1 MKAKNDRKGFS
12 SAEELPNPAESGTRV
27 DVNAE
32 QMGVQPDGGEVLYE
46 LNGDQPLKNDDFV
59 VLTDNIKCCILRMSD
74 LLRLEAEGNYSRVYW
89 IGSSMLIRR
98 PLRDC
103 EKRLDRSKFFR
114 ARRDCIVNLE
124 HVKHTRIV
132 DLMRYVFVL
141 QDGTEVTLSR
151 RQSLVLR
158 KSRALSA
165 VSIAEFG
172 PSLPLLGSFFNK
184 FTIAAEIAKMC
195 WII

>member
-1 MKAKNDRKGFS
+1 MKAKNVRKGLGSVEEPS
-12 SAEELPNPAESGTRV
+12 SPAESGIRITTTTPQNGDHV
-27 DVNAE
+27 DA
-32 QMGVQPDGGEVLYE
+32 GEVLYE
-46 LNGDQPLKNDDFV
+46 LSGDEPLKNDDFV
-59 VLTDNIKCCILRMSD
+59 VLTDNVKCCILRMSD

-103 EKRLDRSKFFR
+103 ERRLDKAKFFR

-158 KSRALSA
+158 KSRAL
-165 VSIAEFG
+165 
-172 PSLPLLGSFFNK
+172 
-184 FTIAAEIAKMC
+184 
-195 WII
+195 

>member
-12 SAEELPNPAESGTRV
+12 STEELPNPGESGTRV

-32 QMGVQPDGGEVLYE
+32 QMGVQPDGGEILYE

-158 KSRALSA
+158 KSRAL
-165 VSIAEFG
+165 
-172 PSLPLLGSFFNK
+172 
-184 FTIAAEIAKMC
+184 
-195 WII
+195 

>member
-1 MKAKNDRKGFS
+1 M
-12 SAEELPNPAESGTRV
+12 
-27 DVNAE
+27 
-32 QMGVQPDGGEVLYE
+32 
-46 LNGDQPLKNDDFV
+46 

-103 EKRLDRSKFFR
+103 EKRLDPTKFFR
-114 ARRDCIVNLE
+114 ARRDCIINLE

-151 RQSLVLR
+151 RQSLACA
-158 KSRALSA
+158 SRDPFSTFLASA
-165 VSIAEFG
+165 FQSEAEGFWRLAAPARHCSSAIPAPAAS
-172 PSLPLLGSFFNK
+172 PSLLCCLALTASSVSAGHSPNRIVTPGAPPDNRTL
-184 FTIAAEIAKMC
+184 
-195 WII
+195 

>member
-1 MKAKNDRKGFS
+1 MKAKTIRKQATS
-12 SAEELPNPAESGTRV
+12 TEEPQLSEEYGSRLIAI
-27 DVNAE
+27 E
-32 QMGVQPDGGEVLYE
+32 QRNGAGSQPVEVVYE
-46 LNGDQPLKNDDFV
+46 LTGDVPLRNDDFV

-103 EKRLDRSKFFR
+103 EKRLDPTKFFR

-158 KSRALSA
+158 KSRCL
-165 VSIAEFG
+165 
-172 PSLPLLGSFFNK
+172 
-184 FTIAAEIAKMC
+184 
-195 WII
+195 

>member
-1 MKAKNDRKGFS
+1 MEKVTNPIPFRHQSGADTTFCNPMRAKNIRKIFGSDEEPADPVENRMHTNTATAQQNGS
-12 SAEELPNPAESGTRV
+12 SQV
-27 DVNAE
+27 DS
-32 QMGVQPDGGEVLYE
+32 GEVLYE
-46 LNGDQPLKNDDFV
+46 LSGDQPLNNDDFV

-158 KSRALSA
+158 KSRAL
-165 VSIAEFG
+165 
-172 PSLPLLGSFFNK
+172 
-184 FTIAAEIAKMC
+184 
-195 WII
+195 

>member
-1 MKAKNDRKGFS
+1 MKAKSIRKPVS
-12 SAEELPNPAESGTRV
+12 STDEPQEYGSRIQAIEQTNGAIAEA
-27 DVNAE
+27 
-32 QMGVQPDGGEVLYE
+32 GEVVYE
-46 LNGDQPLKNDDFV
+46 LTGDVPLRNDDFV
-59 VLTDNIKCCILRMSD
+59 VLTDNVKCCILRMSD

-103 EKRLDRSKFFR
+103 EKRLDPTKFFR

-158 KSRALSA
+158 KSR
-165 VSIAEFG
+165 
-172 PSLPLLGSFFNK
+172 SL
-184 FTIAAEIAKMC
+184 
-195 WII
+195 

>member
-12 SAEELPNPAESGTRV
+12 STEELPNPAESGTRV

-32 QMGVQPDGGEVLYE
+32 QMGGVQPDGGEVLYE

-158 KSRALSA
+158 KSRAL
-165 VSIAEFG
+165 
-172 PSLPLLGSFFNK
+172 
-184 FTIAAEIAKMC
+184 
-195 WII
+195 

>member
-1 MKAKNDRKGFS
+1 MKAKIVRKGFG
-12 SAEELPNPAESGTRV
+12 SAEEPHHPVEKGPHIAKTAQQNGIEADR
-27 DVNAE
+27 
-32 QMGVQPDGGEVLYE
+32 GEVLYE
-46 LNGDQPLKNDDFV
+46 LSGDPPLSNDDFV

-141 QDGTEVTLSR
+141 EDGTEVTLSR

-158 KSRALSA
+158 KSRAL
-165 VSIAEFG
+165 
-172 PSLPLLGSFFNK
+172 
-184 FTIAAEIAKMC
+184 
-195 WII
+195 

>member
-12 SAEELPNPAESGTRV
+12 STEELPNPAESGTGV
-27 DVNAE
+27 DANAE

-158 KSRALSA
+158 KSRAL
-165 VSIAEFG
+165 
-172 PSLPLLGSFFNK
+172 
-184 FTIAAEIAKMC
+184 
-195 WII
+195 

>member
-1 MKAKNDRKGFS
+1 MKVKNIRKRVTS
-12 SAEELPNPAESGTRV
+12 TQEPPLTEEYGGRLSPL
-27 DVNAE
+27 E
-32 QMGVQPDGGEVLYE
+32 QENGNLGEPSEVVYE
-46 LNGDQPLKNDDFV
+46 LAGDVPLRNDDFV

-103 EKRLDRSKFFR
+103 EKRLDPTKFFR

-158 KSRALSA
+158 KSR
-165 VSIAEFG
+165 
-172 PSLPLLGSFFNK
+172 SL
-184 FTIAAEIAKMC
+184 
-195 WII
+195 

>member
-1 MKAKNDRKGFS
+1 MKAKSIRKPVS
-12 SAEELPNPAESGTRV
+12 STDEPQEYGIRIPAVEQTNGAIAEP
-27 DVNAE
+27 
-32 QMGVQPDGGEVLYE
+32 GEVVYQLT
-46 LNGDQPLKNDDFV
+46 GDVPLRNDDFV

-103 EKRLDRSKFFR
+103 EKRLDPTKFFR

-158 KSRALSA
+158 KSR
-165 VSIAEFG
+165 
-172 PSLPLLGSFFNK
+172 SL
-184 FTIAAEIAKMC
+184 
-195 WII
+195 

>member
-1 MKAKNDRKGFS
+1 MKAKSIRKPVS
-12 SAEELPNPAESGTRV
+12 STDEPQEYGSRLPALEETNGVTAEP
-27 DVNAE
+27 
-32 QMGVQPDGGEVLYE
+32 GEVVYE
-46 LNGDQPLKNDDFV
+46 LTGDVPLRNDDFV
-59 VLTDNIKCCILRMSD
+59 VLTDNVKCCILRMSD

-103 EKRLDRSKFFR
+103 EKRLDPTKFFR

-158 KSRALSA
+158 KSR
-165 VSIAEFG
+165 
-172 PSLPLLGSFFNK
+172 SL
-184 FTIAAEIAKMC
+184 
-195 WII
+195 

>member
-1 MKAKNDRKGFS
+1 MKAKSIRKPVS
-12 SAEELPNPAESGTRV
+12 STDEPQEYGSRLPAL
-27 DVNAE
+27 E
-32 QMGVQPDGGEVLYE
+32 QTNGVTGEPGEVVYE
-46 LNGDQPLKNDDFV
+46 LTGDVPLRNDDFV
-59 VLTDNIKCCILRMSD
+59 VLTDNVKCCILRMSD

-103 EKRLDRSKFFR
+103 EKRLDPTKFFR
-114 ARRDCIVNLE
+114 ARRDCIVNLD

-158 KSRALSA
+158 KSR
-165 VSIAEFG
+165 
-172 PSLPLLGSFFNK
+172 SL
-184 FTIAAEIAKMC
+184 
-195 WII
+195 

>member
-12 SAEELPNPAESGTRV
+12 STEELPNPAESGTRV
-27 DVNAE
+27 DANAE

-158 KSRALSA
+158 KSRAL
-165 VSIAEFG
+165 
-172 PSLPLLGSFFNK
+172 
-184 FTIAAEIAKMC
+184 
-195 WII
+195 

>member
-1 MKAKNDRKGFS
+1 MKAKSIRKPVS
-12 SAEELPNPAESGTRV
+12 SSDQPQLTEEYAGRIS
-27 DVNAE
+27 AIE
-32 QMGVQPDGGEVLYE
+32 QTNGVGPEPGEVVYE
-46 LNGDQPLKNDDFV
+46 LTGDLPLRNDDFV
-59 VLTDNIKCCILRMSD
+59 VLTDNVKCCILRMSD

-103 EKRLDRSKFFR
+103 EKRLDPAKFFR

-158 KSRALSA
+158 KSR
-165 VSIAEFG
+165 
-172 PSLPLLGSFFNK
+172 SL
-184 FTIAAEIAKMC
+184 
-195 WII
+195 

>member
-1 MKAKNDRKGFS
+1 MKAKIVRKGLGS
-12 SAEELPNPAESGTRV
+12 VQEPPVPAESEIRV
-27 DVNAE
+27 TTTTNQNGDHA
-32 QMGVQPDGGEVLYE
+32 DAGEVLYE
-46 LNGDQPLKNDDFV
+46 LSGDEPLKNDDFV
-59 VLTDNIKCCILRMSD
+59 VLTDNVKCCILRMSD

-103 EKRLDRSKFFR
+103 EKRLDKSKFFR

-158 KSRALSA
+158 KSRAL
-165 VSIAEFG
+165 
-172 PSLPLLGSFFNK
+172 
-184 FTIAAEIAKMC
+184 
-195 WII
+195 

>member
-1 MKAKNDRKGFS
+1 MKVKNIRKQVTS
-12 SAEELPNPAESGTRV
+12 TEEPRLTEEYGGRLSPLEEKNGNLGEP
-27 DVNAE
+27 
-32 QMGVQPDGGEVLYE
+32 GEVVYE
-46 LNGDQPLKNDDFV
+46 LAGDVALRNDDFV

-103 EKRLDRSKFFR
+103 EKRLDPTKFFR

-158 KSRALSA
+158 KSR
-165 VSIAEFG
+165 
-172 PSLPLLGSFFNK
+172 SL
-184 FTIAAEIAKMC
+184 
-195 WII
+195 

>member
-12 SAEELPNPAESGTRV
+12 STEELPNPTESGTRV
-27 DVNAE
+27 DVKAE

-158 KSRALSA
+158 KSRAL
-165 VSIAEFG
+165 
-172 PSLPLLGSFFNK
+172 
-184 FTIAAEIAKMC
+184 
-195 WII
+195 

>member
-1 MKAKNDRKGFS
+1 MNAKNDRKGFS
-12 SAEELPNPAESGTRV
+12 STEELPNPAESGTRV

-32 QMGVQPDGGEVLYE
+32 QTGVQPDGGEVLYE

-158 KSRALSA
+158 KSRAL
-165 VSIAEFG
+165 
-172 PSLPLLGSFFNK
+172 
-184 FTIAAEIAKMC
+184 
-195 WII
+195 

>member
-1 MKAKNDRKGFS
+1 MKAKSIPKPVS
-12 SAEELPNPAESGTRV
+12 STDEPQEYGSRLPVIDQTNGATV
-27 DVNAE
+27 DT
-32 QMGVQPDGGEVLYE
+32 GEVVYQLTGE
-46 LNGDQPLKNDDFV
+46 VPLRNDDFV

-103 EKRLDRSKFFR
+103 EKRLDPTKFFR

-158 KSRALSA
+158 KSR
-165 VSIAEFG
+165 
-172 PSLPLLGSFFNK
+172 SL
-184 FTIAAEIAKMC
+184 
-195 WII
+195 

>member
-1 MKAKNDRKGFS
+1 MKAKSIRKPVS
-12 SAEELPNPAESGTRV
+12 STEESQEYATRIPAIEQTNGATAEA
-27 DVNAE
+27 
-32 QMGVQPDGGEVLYE
+32 GEVVYE
-46 LNGDQPLKNDDFV
+46 LTGDVPLRNDDFV

-103 EKRLDRSKFFR
+103 EKRLDPTKFFR

-158 KSRALSA
+158 KSR
-165 VSIAEFG
+165 
-172 PSLPLLGSFFNK
+172 SL
-184 FTIAAEIAKMC
+184 
-195 WII
+195 

>member
-1 MKAKNDRKGFS
+1 
-12 SAEELPNPAESGTRV
+12 
-27 DVNAE
+27 
-32 QMGVQPDGGEVLYE
+32 
-46 LNGDQPLKNDDFV
+46 
-59 VLTDNIKCCILRMSD
+59 
-74 LLRLEAEGNYSRVYW
+74 
-89 IGSSMLIRR
+89 MLIRR

-103 EKRLDRSKFFR
+103 EKRLDLTKFFR

-158 KSRALSA
+158 KSR
-165 VSIAEFG
+165 
-172 PSLPLLGSFFNK
+172 SL
-184 FTIAAEIAKMC
+184 
-195 WII
+195 

>member
-1 MKAKNDRKGFS
+1 MKAKIVRKGPRS
-12 SAEELPNPAESGTRV
+12 GEGSQHPVETGMHTAATAPPNGTEA
-27 DVNAE
+27 D
-32 QMGVQPDGGEVLYE
+32 PGEVLYE
-46 LNGDQPLKNDDFV
+46 LSGDAPLSNDDFV

-158 KSRALSA
+158 KSRAL
-165 VSIAEFG
+165 
-172 PSLPLLGSFFNK
+172 
-184 FTIAAEIAKMC
+184 
-195 WII
+195 

>member
-1 MKAKNDRKGFS
+1 MKAKSIRKPVS
-12 SAEELPNPAESGTRV
+12 STDEPQEYGSRLPAIEQTNGATAET
-27 DVNAE
+27 
-32 QMGVQPDGGEVLYE
+32 GEVVYQFT
-46 LNGDQPLKNDDFV
+46 GDVPLRNDDFV

-103 EKRLDRSKFFR
+103 EKRLDPTKFFR

-158 KSRALSA
+158 KSR
-165 VSIAEFG
+165 
-172 PSLPLLGSFFNK
+172 SL
-184 FTIAAEIAKMC
+184 
-195 WII
+195 

>member
-12 SAEELPNPAESGTRV
+12 STEELPNPAESGTRV
-27 DVNAE
+27 DAKAE
-32 QMGVQPDGGEVLYE
+32 QMGVQPDGGEILYE

-158 KSRALSA
+158 KSRAL
-165 VSIAEFG
+165 
-172 PSLPLLGSFFNK
+172 
-184 FTIAAEIAKMC
+184 
-195 WII
+195 

>member
-1 MKAKNDRKGFS
+1 MKAKSIPKPVS
-12 SAEELPNPAESGTRV
+12 STDEPQEYGSRIPAIEQTNGAIAEP
-27 DVNAE
+27 
-32 QMGVQPDGGEVLYE
+32 GEVIYQLT
-46 LNGDQPLKNDDFV
+46 GDIPLRNDDFV

-103 EKRLDRSKFFR
+103 EKRLDPTKFFR

-158 KSRALSA
+158 KSR
-165 VSIAEFG
+165 
-172 PSLPLLGSFFNK
+172 SL
-184 FTIAAEIAKMC
+184 
-195 WII
+195 

>member
-1 MKAKNDRKGFS
+1 MKAKIVRKGFD
-12 SAEELPNPAESGTRV
+12 SAEEPHDPVEEAPLTLQNGTQA
-27 DVNAE
+27 DP
-32 QMGVQPDGGEVLYE
+32 GHVLYE
-46 LNGDQPLKNDDFV
+46 LKGETPLNNDDFV

-98 PLRDC
+98 PLREC
-103 EKRLDRSKFFR
+103 EKRLDKSKFFR

-158 KSRALSA
+158 KSRAL
-165 VSIAEFG
+165 
-172 PSLPLLGSFFNK
+172 
-184 FTIAAEIAKMC
+184 
-195 WII
+195 

>member
-1 MKAKNDRKGFS
+1 MKAKTLRNAFG
-12 SAEELPNPAESGTRV
+12 SAEEPHHPVENGPHIAATAQQNGIEADR
-27 DVNAE
+27 
-32 QMGVQPDGGEVLYE
+32 GEVLYE
-46 LNGDQPLKNDDFV
+46 LGGDEPLGNDDFV

-158 KSRALSA
+158 KSRAL
-165 VSIAEFG
+165 
-172 PSLPLLGSFFNK
+172 
-184 FTIAAEIAKMC
+184 
-195 WII
+195 

>member
-1 MKAKNDRKGFS
+1 MRAKNIRKIFGSEEEPVVPVENRMQTNTTTAHQNGS
-12 SAEELPNPAESGTRV
+12 SQV
-27 DVNAE
+27 DS
-32 QMGVQPDGGEVLYE
+32 GEVLYE
-46 LNGDQPLKNDDFV
+46 LTGDQPLNNDDFV

-158 KSRALSA
+158 KSRAL
-165 VSIAEFG
+165 
-172 PSLPLLGSFFNK
+172 
-184 FTIAAEIAKMC
+184 
-195 WII
+195 

>member
-12 SAEELPNPAESGTRV
+12 STEELPNPAESGTRV

-32 QMGVQPDGGEVLYE
+32 QTGVQPDGGEVLYE

-158 KSRALSA
+158 KSRAL
-165 VSIAEFG
+165 
-172 PSLPLLGSFFNK
+172 
-184 FTIAAEIAKMC
+184 
-195 WII
+195 

>member
-1 MKAKNDRKGFS
+1 MKAKTIRKPAS
-12 SAEELPNPAESGTRV
+12 STKEPQLPEDYGGRLSPIGPRNGA
-27 DVNAE
+27 DL
-32 QMGVQPDGGEVLYE
+32 QPGEVVYE
-46 LNGDQPLKNDDFV
+46 LTGDVPLRNDDFV

-74 LLRLEAEGNYSRVYW
+74 LLRLEAEGNYSRVFW

-103 EKRLDRSKFFR
+103 EKRLDPSKFFR

-158 KSRALSA
+158 KSR
-165 VSIAEFG
+165 
-172 PSLPLLGSFFNK
+172 SL
-184 FTIAAEIAKMC
+184 
-195 WII
+195 

>member
-1 MKAKNDRKGFS
+1 MKAKISRKQVS
-12 SAEELPNPAESGTRV
+12 STKEPDLPEEYGRRISAIDQRNGAGLEPGQV
-27 DVNAE
+27 V
-32 QMGVQPDGGEVLYE
+32 YE
-46 LNGDQPLKNDDFV
+46 LTGDVPLRNDDFV
-59 VLTDNIKCCILRMSD
+59 VLTDNVKCCILRMSD

-103 EKRLDRSKFFR
+103 EKRLDPTKFFR

-158 KSRALSA
+158 KSR
-165 VSIAEFG
+165 
-172 PSLPLLGSFFNK
+172 SL
-184 FTIAAEIAKMC
+184 
-195 WII
+195 

>member
-1 MKAKNDRKGFS
+1 MKAKTIRKEVS
-12 SAEELPNPAESGTRV
+12 STEEPQVPEEYRGRLSAI
-27 DVNAE
+27 E
-32 QMGVQPDGGEVLYE
+32 QRNGIGPQAGEVVYE
-46 LNGDQPLKNDDFV
+46 LTGDAPLRNDDFV

-103 EKRLDRSKFFR
+103 EKRLDPSKFFR

-158 KSRALSA
+158 KSR
-165 VSIAEFG
+165 
-172 PSLPLLGSFFNK
+172 SL
-184 FTIAAEIAKMC
+184 
-195 WII
+195 

>member
-1 MKAKNDRKGFS
+1 MKAKNVRKGFQS
-12 SAEELPNPAESGTRV
+12 TEQLQNPGETQVSADPAEAQSNGSQA
-27 DVNAE
+27 D
-32 QMGVQPDGGEVLYE
+32 PGEIVYE
-46 LNGDQPLKNDDFV
+46 LRDEEPLKNDDFV
-59 VLTDNIKCCILRMSD
+59 VLTDNVKCCILRMSD

-98 PLRDC
+98 PLREC

-158 KSRALSA
+158 KSR
-165 VSIAEFG
+165 
-172 PSLPLLGSFFNK
+172 SL
-184 FTIAAEIAKMC
+184 
-195 WII
+195 